1 MGPAVMG
8 SIRSAVPLGA
18 AISDTSRAFP
28 ISLSPRAPMA
38 PSFIS
43 VIAIVI
49 PVPVSGIDRR
59 EQDGLV
65 NCHGEP
71 TD

>member
-1 MGPAVMG
+1 
-8 SIRSAVPLGA
+8 
-18 AISDTSRAFP
+18 
-28 ISLSPRAPMA
+28 MA